1 MIEIINGISFQEY
14 CLTRN
19 RIAILLNF
27 LGKEHKKDT
36 IKDKLIISDFFLKFP
51 ELISDETEL
60 RKFDTQFSYFHWKP
74 NYKLYNAV
82 LADLSARGIIVLNS
96 VNNRYLVTDRG
107 KAFVVDLLSEK
118 EANWDEILNSCEYIV
133 SKILNKSV
141 SAGQAMIQN
150 RLDKIRRN

>member
-1 MIEIINGISFQEY
+1 MIEIIDGISFQEY

-19 RIAILLNF
+19 RVAILLNF

-51 ELISDETEL
+51 ELTADEIEL
-60 RKFDTQFSYFHWKP
+60 SKFDTKFSYFHWKP

-82 LADLSARGIIVLNS
+82 LADLLARGIITFNS

-107 KAFVVDLLSEK
+107 TAFVTTLFSE
-118 EANWDEILNSCEYIV
+118 EGVNWDEKLNSCKYIV
-133 SKILNKSV
+133 SKVLNKPASTGH
-141 SAGQAMIQN
+141 ALIQN
-150 RLDKIRRN
+150 KLDKIRRD

>member
-1 MIEIINGISFQEY
+1 MIEIIEGISFQEY

-19 RIAILLNF
+19 RVTILLNF

-51 ELISDETEL
+51 ELVLDETEL
-60 RKFDTQFSYFHWKP
+60 SKFDTKFSYFHWKP

-82 LADLSARGIIVLNS
+82 LADLSARGLITLNP

-107 KAFVVDLLSEK
+107 NAFVMD
-118 EANWDEILNSCEYIV
+118 
-133 SKILNKSV
+133 
-141 SAGQAMIQN
+141 
-150 RLDKIRRN
+150 